1 MHKLRFVRF
10 AAAAFIVA
18 LAIAAASSAH
28 AQTRKPT
35 AQETKLIR
43 DCVDAKGGG
52 AKESRCIGLVA
63 ARCIKKPENQAE
75 LNRADCYR
83 IEQEIWDLMLNE
95 NYKQLQGELDDEQK
109 TKLRDMQ
116 RAWIAARD
124 TTCEFYYHKIQG
136 SISVPMTAS
145 CLLTETAKR
154 ALLLAT
160 FSGL

>member
-1 MHKLRFVRF
+1 MHKLRLVRF
-10 AAAAFIVA
+10 AATALTAA

-43 DCVDAKGGG
+43 DCVEAKGGS
-52 AKESRCIGLVA
+52 AKEGQCIGLVS
-63 ARCIKKPENQAE
+63 ARCMKKPENQAG

-83 IEQEIWDLMLNE
+83 IEQEIWDVMLNE
-95 NYKQLQGELDDEQK
+95 NDKQLQGELDDEQK
-109 TKLRDMQ
+109 GKLRDMQ

-124 TTCEFYYHKIQG
+124 ATCEFYYHKIQG
-136 SISVPMTAS
+136 SMSVPMTAS